1 MGVPQRISSNHYIS
15 NHYIP
20 TLDGW
25 RAIAISFVL
34 FAHSYSWLGIG
45 TTKLAHLLHYPEIA
59 VHIGSA
65 GGTGV
70 GIFFCISGFLIT
82 SRLIDQGVDLKSFY
96 VRRAFRILP
105 PAFVYLIFVGIL
117 GALGLIAVHSR
128 EIVASV
134 FFYRNYLD
142 VRSWFTGH
150 FWSLAIEE
158 QYYLVWPSV
167 LAIAGIKRSRVL
179 AIVGI
184 LGTVVWRQMHWPLQD
199 FVYFHTDMRLD
210 AILCGSMMALVWPT
224 LKPIIQKAP
233 PATMLTAAL
242 GFVAADL
249 WSTELKSGGG
259 LIQVALVCT
268 LIASTVAIPA
278 RITSRILEVSPV
290 RWVGRMS
297 YSIYLW
303 QQLFLRP
310 TRSPHWQLPLRLI
323 GIIFVAW
330 LSYKFVERPLI
341 AIGRRVLNPKSG
353 EIKVQ
358 PVAASS

>member
-1 MGVPQRISSNHYIS
+1 MSS

-25 RAIAISFVL
+25 RSVAISFVL
-34 FAHSYSWLGIG
+34 FAHSYVWLGFG
-45 TTKLAHLLHYPEIA
+45 TDKLARLLHYPEIG
-59 VHIGSA
+59 VHVANA

-82 SRLIDQGVDLKSFY
+82 SRLIDEGTQLKSFY

-105 PAFVYLIFVGIL
+105 PAFVYLIVVGIL
-117 GALGLIAVHSR
+117 GALGVIAVSSR

-142 VRSWFTGH
+142 VPAWFTGH

-158 QYYLVWPSV
+158 QYYLIWPSV

-179 AIVGI
+179 ATVGI
-184 LGTVVWRQMHWPLQD
+184 LGIVVWRQMNWPLRD
-199 FVYFHTDMRLD
+199 FAYFHTDMRLD

-233 PATMLTAAL
+233 PTTMLAAVL

-249 WSTELKSGGG
+249 WISQLQSWCV
-259 LIQVALVCT
+259 LIQVLLVCF
-268 LIASTVAIPA
+268 LIASTVASPA
-278 RITSRILEVSPV
+278 RITSRILEVSLV

-310 TRSPHWQLPLRLI
+310 TGSPHWQLPMRLT
-323 GIIFVAW
+323 GIVVMAW

-341 AIGRRVLNPKSG
+341 ATGRRVLNPKIG
-353 EIKVQ
+353 EVKVQ
-358 PVAASS
+358 TMAAPS